1 MSTIDPAA
9 AEPQTAA
16 PSSRP
21 RVAILFGGRSSEH
34 SISLVTARGVL
45 GAIDREHWDVVTVG
59 IARTGEWFLFSQD
72 ELEALL
78 DENPITEL
86 PVGEQMVSL
95 PMGSGDT
102 ELLIRD
108 ISGEGPAQERREHI
122 DVVLPLLHGP
132 YGEDGTLQGML
143 ELADMRYVGCG
154 VTSSAV
160 GMDKHFMKVAFESAG
175 LEVGPYI
182 VAKDRRWRSEPEAV
196 LDEIAQLA
204 APVFV
209 KPARAG
215 SSFGITRVTEPSG
228 LRAAVEEARRFDPRV
243 VVEAGI
249 LGREIECA
257 VLDGH
262 GAEPPRA
269 SLPGEIVVVEQTSEH
284 QFYDF
289 EAKYQDDDA
298 ARLSCP
304 AELPQA
310 EIARLQELAV
320 RAFEAVDGAGLSR
333 CDFFHTPDGRW
344 VVNEINTMPGFTP
357 ISMYPAMW
365 ERTGLSYD
373 ALISELLDLALE
385 RGVGLH

>member
-160 GMDKHFMKVAFESAG
+160 GMDKHFMKVAFDSAG

-215 SSFGITRVTEPSG
+215 SSFGITRVDDPSD
-228 LRAAVEEARRFDPRV
+228 RSAVTAAVEEARSFDRKV

-249 LGREIECA
+249 SGREIECA
-257 VLDGH
+257 VLQSH
-262 GAEPPRA
+262 GQDAPRV
-269 SLPGEIVVVEQTSEH
+269 SLLGEIVVVDEH
-284 QFYDF
+284 SFYDF
-289 EAKYQDDDA
+289 EAKYVAQDSA
-298 ARLSCP
+298 QLSCP
-304 AELPQA
+304 AEVPEATA
-310 EIARLQELAV
+310 ERIRADAA
-320 RAFEAVDGAGLSR
+320 RAFEAVDGEGLSR
-333 CDFFHTPDGRW
+333 ADFFLTDDGRALI
-344 VVNEINTMPGFTP
+344 NEVNTMPGFTS
-357 ISMYPAMW
+357 ISMYPRLW
-365 ERTGLSYD
+365 EASGLPYD
-373 ALISELLDLALE
+373 ALLDELLRLALE
-385 RGVGLH
+385 RPIGLR

>member
-122 DVVLPLLHGP
+122 DVVGAALLGLRGLVFKSHGS
-132 YGEDGTLQGML
+132 
-143 ELADMRYVGCG
+143 ADE
-154 VTSSAV
+154 
-160 GMDKHFMKVAFESAG
+160 VAFEQA
-175 LEVGPYI
+175 LN
-182 VAKDRRWRSEPEAV
+182 
-196 LDEIAQLA
+196 
-204 APVFV
+204 
-209 KPARAG
+209 RA
-215 SSFGITRVTEPSG
+215 
-228 LRAAVEEARRFDPRV
+228 
-243 VVEAGI
+243 
-249 LGREIECA
+249 
-257 VLDGH
+257 
-262 GAEPPRA
+262 
-269 SLPGEIVVVEQTSEH
+269 
-284 QFYDF
+284 Y
-289 EAKYQDDDA
+289 DA
-298 ARLSCP
+298 AR
-304 AELPQA
+304 
-310 EIARLQELAV
+310 
-320 RAFEAVDGAGLSR
+320 
-333 CDFFHTPDGRW
+333 
-344 VVNEINTMPGFTP
+344 NN
-357 ISMYPAMW
+357 
-365 ERTGLSYD
+365 
-373 ALISELLDLALE
+373 LLDRVRRRIASAAPFLLPEADKTEADVAPAPLQ
-385 RGVGLH
+385 

>member
-45 GAIDREHWDVVTVG
+45 GAIDREDWDVVTVG

-143 ELADMRYVGCG
+143 ELADMRYVGCCLLY
-154 VTSSAV
+154 TS
-160 GMDKHFMKVAFESAG
+160 
-175 LEVGPYI
+175 
-182 VAKDRRWRSEPEAV
+182 
-196 LDEIAQLA
+196 
-204 APVFV
+204 
-209 KPARAG
+209 
-215 SSFGITRVTEPSG
+215 PS
-228 LRAAVEEARRFDPRV
+228 PR
-243 VVEAGI
+243 
-249 LGREIECA
+249 
-257 VLDGH
+257 D
-262 GAEPPRA
+262 
-269 SLPGEIVVVEQTSEH
+269 S
-284 QFYDF
+284 
-289 EAKYQDDDA
+289 
-298 ARLSCP
+298 
-304 AELPQA
+304 
-310 EIARLQELAV
+310 
-320 RAFEAVDGAGLSR
+320 
-333 CDFFHTPDGRW
+333 
-344 VVNEINTMPGFTP
+344 
-357 ISMYPAMW
+357 
-365 ERTGLSYD
+365 
-373 ALISELLDLALE
+373 
-385 RGVGLH
+385 